1 MNKLLPKVL
10 SSDTNSSSIKFD
22 INSAKE
28 EVGKKYLFG
37 CASSD
42 TIDSFNTVF
51 SLPILKMF
59 VEDCKQKNI
68 IVETYHQDQS
78 GYKFVYAIGN
88 VIDAYITNMDGINK
102 LFIKVEINQRSPMA
116 TWIWHVVLK
125 PDLDKGEPD
134 KLGFSIDTRVSSSH
148 YEMIGHN
155 MIEIFDVG
163 RLVRVAVLEAPSNPD
178 AYAIAVTRSIKEN
191 KQGDLV
197 KIVFNN
203 IENKENILMENIV
216 EQAVVEPTVEAKEE
230 TTEVRDTGV
239 MVTEPVTEVLSI
251 PIKEATEEVQELV
264 EEISEAVQQDCPY
277 CKANIDKIIEA
288 MKLAMTP
295 EEKVETRSILEVE
308 KSLNENLESNLKS
321 VEQII
326 VRSIL
331 ESFETKTKGIS
342 ELVSSTINSLTESVK
357 EQMLNVDEKIV
368 SLNNL
373 MGVIASQPVGSPARQ
388 VNLGVTQT
396 RSKAESSDET
406 AEQICKSY
414 LQG

>member
-10 SSDTNSSSIKFD
+10 SSDKNSSSIKFD

-59 VEDCKQKNI
+59 VEDCKEKNI

-134 KLGFSIDTRVSSSH
+134 KLGFSIDARVSSSH
-148 YEMIGHN
+148 YEMLGHN

-178 AYAIAVTRSIKEN
+178 AYAIAVTRSIREN

-216 EQAVVEPTVEAKEE
+216 EQAVVDATVEAKEE
-230 TTEVRDTGV
+230 TIEIRDTGV
-239 MVTEPVTEVLSI
+239 VLTEPVTEVV
-251 PIKEATEEVQELV
+251 AEVQELV

-295 EEKVETRSILEVE
+295 EEKVETRSIVEVE